1 MRSRPPPSDDF
12 GEDED
17 TVIDGTPLL
26 EEHGEYDTPRTI
38 PRCRDCGNVVFF
50 DAFSF
55 PASQIASNMF
65 SARQCVTSRDGHFR
79 WCATIKQAV
88 FKFPQQT

>member
-1 MRSRPPPSDDF
+1 MGSDELGPD
-12 GEDED
+12 DP
-17 TVIDGTPLL
+17 TVIDGTPFVD
-26 EEHGEYDTPRTI
+26 EPKTI
-38 PRCRDCGNVVFF
+38 PRCRDCGNLVFF

-55 PASQIASNMF
+55 PASQIASNLF

-88 FKFPQQT
+88 FRFE